1 VDNTNNN
8 IDILIGK
15 VISGNA
21 IAEEIAQ
28 LETWK
33 GESPYNLNLY
43 NKSLQVWKNS
53 QSRISDEDF
62 RNDKQKVDD
71 AIKLDLTQKVQN
83 IQRQSVLYKIA
94 AVLAFPLALAISFYF
109 FSSRDK
115 SADQIQQICEIISP
129 KGHISKCILPDGTEV
144 WVNTGSTITYDAA
157 TFNQETREIKLSG
170 EAYFDVVKN
179 AEKPFVV
186 KTTMASI
193 NVTGTSF
200 NIKSYPESGIFETVL
215 SEGSIEMI
223 LNSSA
228 HQTVQLVPG
237 ERAIFDINKKGISIE
252 EVDAEIFSAWRNG
265 EILFKDATLNDLL
278 KELERIYNIRFQLK
292 DKQLGEFRFR
302 GMFSYNNNLID
313 ALEKIKRTS
322 GIGYYIENK
331 EVWLS
336 KK

>member
-94 AVLAFPLALAISFYF
+94 AVLAFPLALAISFSF
-109 FSSRDK
+109 FH
-115 SADQIQQICEIISP
+115 P
-129 KGHISKCILPDGTEV
+129 V
-144 WVNTGSTITYDAA
+144 
-157 TFNQETREIKLSG
+157 
-170 EAYFDVVKN
+170 
-179 AEKPFVV
+179 
-186 KTTMASI
+186 I
-193 NVTGTSF
+193 N
-200 NIKSYPESGIFETVL
+200 
-215 SEGSIEMI
+215 
-223 LNSSA
+223 
-228 HQTVQLVPG
+228 
-237 ERAIFDINKKGISIE
+237 
-252 EVDAEIFSAWRNG
+252 
-265 EILFKDATLNDLL
+265 
-278 KELERIYNIRFQLK
+278 
-292 DKQLGEFRFR
+292 
-302 GMFSYNNNLID
+302 
-313 ALEKIKRTS
+313 
-322 GIGYYIENK
+322 
-331 EVWLS
+331 
-336 KK
+336 